1 MAIINGTS
9 GGDALNGTAQAD
21 QISGLAGNDTIVG
34 LGGDDLLEGGAGA
47 DELFGS
53 DGFDTASYRN
63 SNQGVAV
70 DLGFFFAEGGH
81 AEGDHLYS
89 IEGVIGSN
97 YRDVLD
103 GSEQRNIFRG
113 EGGND
118 LLLGYGGDDRLEG
131 GVGNDELDG
140 GVGTDELLGGNGV
153 DLAYYGL
160 SAAGVRVDLAVGRG
174 FGGDA
179 EGDRL
184 TGIENVWGSA
194 RNDELTGNAAANR
207 LIGGDGNDVIQG
219 GGGNDVIIG
228 GAGQD
233 TLDGGSGI
241 DTLDY
246 ASAAVPVTVNL
257 ATGFVLEGAFQTDAI
272 TGFERLIGSTFDD
285 FLVGDAGANTVSGG
299 AGDDLLEG
307 GLGRDELTGGA
318 GAERFRFHSTAES
331 GATAATRD
339 LVRDFRRA
347 DGDRLDLD
355 NVDASTSNPGDQ
367 ALTFIGRNAF
377 TAEGQVRFF
386 HEGDHTVVE
395 VNTSGSSG
403 ADMQIE
409 LAGRAQLAA
418 SDFIFID

>member
-1 MAIINGTS
+1 MAIINGTA
-9 GGDALNGTAQAD
+9 GGDSLDGTGQAD
-21 QISGLAGNDTIVG
+21 QIFGLAGNDTIVG
-34 LGGDDLLEGGAGA
+34 FNGDDLLEGGAGA

-63 SNQGVAV
+63 SNQGVAI

-103 GSEQRNIFRG
+103 GSQQRNIFRG

-131 GVGNDELDG
+131 GAGSDELDG
-140 GVGTDELLGGNGV
+140 GVGADELLGGNGV

-160 SAAGVRVDLAVGRG
+160 SAAGVRVDLVAGRG
-174 FGGDA
+174 LGGDA

-184 TGIENVWGSA
+184 AGIENIWGTA
-194 RNDELTGNAAANR
+194 RADHLTGNNAANR

-219 GGGNDVIIG
+219 GGSNDVIAG
-228 GAGQD
+228 GDGQD
-233 TLDGGSGI
+233 TLDGDGGV

-246 ASAAVPVTVNL
+246 GSAAVPVTVNL

-272 TGFERLIGSTFDD
+272 AGFERLVGSTFAD
-285 FLVGDAGANTVSGG
+285 FLVGGAGANTVSGG

-307 GLGRDELTGGA
+307 GLGRDELTGGT

>member
-1 MAIINGTS
+1 MAIINGS
-9 GGDALNGTAQAD
+9 AGGDALDGTGQAD
-21 QISGLAGNDTIVG
+21 QIFGLAGNDTLVG
-34 LGGDDLLEGGAGA
+34 FAGDDLLEGGAGA

-53 DGFDTASYRN
+53 DGFDTASYRT
-63 SNQGVAV
+63 SNQGVAI
-70 DLGFFFAEGGH
+70 DLGYFHAEGGH
-81 AEGDHLYS
+81 AEGDALYS
-89 IEGVIGSN
+89 IEGVIGSK

-103 GSEQRNIFRG
+103 GSDQRNLFRG
-113 EGGND
+113 EGGAD

-131 GVGNDELDG
+131 GAGNDELDG
-140 GVGTDELLGGNGV
+140 GVGADELLGGSGA

-160 SAAGVRVDLAVGRG
+160 SAAAVRVDLAAGRG

-184 TGIENVWGSA
+184 SGIENVWGSA
-194 RNDELTGNAAANR
+194 RADQLTGNAANNR
-207 LIGGDGNDVIQG
+207 LIGGDGDDVIRGSEGNDVVAG
-219 GGGNDVIIG
+219 GGGR
-228 GAGQD
+228 D
-233 TLDGGSGI
+233 TLDGGSGV

-246 ASAAVPVTVNL
+246 GSAAVPVTVNL

-272 TGFERLIGSTFDD
+272 VGFERLVGSAFGD
-285 FLVGDAGANTVSGG
+285 FLVGGAGANTVSGG

-331 GATAATRD
+331 GTTAATRD
-339 LVRDFRRA
+339 LILDFRRA

-367 ALTFIGRNAF
+367 ALSFIGRNAF
-377 TAEGQVRFF
+377 TAEGQVRYFF
-386 HEGDHTVVE
+386 DGDRTVVE
-395 VNTSGSSG
+395 VNTTGSAG

-409 LAGRAQLAA
+409 LVGRVQLAA
-418 SDFIFID
+418 GDFIFID